1 MFSIIR
7 EIKFGFTELF
17 PGGRFRYV
25 LVVLSMLAAV
35 ISVSELLV
43 MKFFVNIV
51 VQEGEIER
59 NRFILLGSGI
69 AIFFILTRVSQYY
82 QRVYRVKAFAR
93 SFKSLRK
100 LKKRGAKNPEWAMA
114 FEVSNILTQATQVI
128 AVLAFTL
135 IIEPIFAI
143 VNFLVVLVILAVI
156 GRIFAKQLKV
166 QQELQVERDG
176 KRARPQKRYGTRI
189 KAAELG
195 SLFAGFGIAVLL
207 GVLLLM
213 SYNGDISLANTLI
226 LFFGTRLQN
235 GSLTSTSR
243 SLMRY
248 AKAKAG
254 AKSPDEDNE

>member
-1 MFSIIR
+1 MLTIVR
-7 EIKFGFTELF
+7 EIKLGFTELF

-43 MKFFVNIV
+43 MKFFINIV
-51 VQEGEIER
+51 VQEGDLER
-59 NRFILLGSGI
+59 NRFILLGAGV
-69 AIFFILTRVSQYY
+69 ATFFILTRVSQYY
-82 QRVYRVKAFAR
+82 QRIYRVKAFAR

-114 FEVSNILTQATQVI
+114 FEVSNILTQATQLL

-135 IIEPIFAI
+135 ILEPIFAL
-143 VNFLVVLVILAVI
+143 VNLLLVLVILAVI
-156 GRIFAKQLKV
+156 GRIFTKQLQV
-166 QQELQVERDG
+166 QQDLQVARDG

-195 SLFAGFGIAVLL
+195 SLLAGFGIALLL
-207 GVLLLM
+207 GLLLFM

-226 LFFGTRLQN
+226 IFFGTRLQN

-254 AKSPDEDNE
+254 ARSPEEDDE

>member
-1 MFSIIR
+1 
-7 EIKFGFTELF
+7 
-17 PGGRFRYV
+17 
-25 LVVLSMLAAV
+25 MLAAV

-82 QRVYRVKAFAR
+82 QRVYRVRAFAR

-135 IIEPIFAI
+135 IIEPVFAA

>member
-1 MFSIIR
+1 MLSIIR
-7 EIKFGFTELF
+7 EIKLGFTELF

-35 ISVSELLV
+35 ISVSELFV
-43 MKFFVNIV
+43 MKFFINIV

-100 LKKRGAKNPEWAMA
+100 MKKRGAKNPEWAMA

-135 IIEPIFAI
+135 IIEPIFAA
-143 VNFLVVLVILAVI
+143 VNFLVVLLILAVI
-156 GRIFAKQLKV
+156 GKIFSRQLKI

-195 SLFAGFGIAVLL
+195 SLLAGFGIAVLL
-207 GVLLLM
+207 GVLLFM

>member
-1 MFSIIR
+1 
-7 EIKFGFTELF
+7 
-17 PGGRFRYV
+17 
-25 LVVLSMLAAV
+25 
-35 ISVSELLV
+35 
-43 MKFFVNIV
+43 
-51 VQEGEIER
+51 
-59 NRFILLGSGI
+59 
-69 AIFFILTRVSQYY
+69 
-82 QRVYRVKAFAR
+82 
-93 SFKSLRK
+93 
-100 LKKRGAKNPEWAMA
+100 MA

-135 IIEPIFAI
+135 IIEPIFAA
-143 VNFLVVLVILAVI
+143 VNFLIVLLILAVI
-156 GRIFAKQLKV
+156 GKIFSRQLKI

-195 SLFAGFGIAVLL
+195 SLLAGFGIAVLL
-207 GVLLLM
+207 GVLLFM
-213 SYNGDISLANTLI
+213 SYNGAISLANTLI

>member
-1 MFSIIR
+1 MLSIIR
-7 EIKFGFTELF
+7 EIKLGFTELF

-135 IIEPIFAI
+135 IIEPVFAAA
-143 VNFLVVLVILAVI
+143 NFLVVLVILAVI

>member
-1 MFSIIR
+1 MLSIIR
-7 EIKFGFTELF
+7 EIKLGFTELF

-135 IIEPIFAI
+135 IIEPVFAA
-143 VNFLVVLVILAVI
+143 VNLLVVLMILAVI

>member
-1 MFSIIR
+1 MFSIVR
-7 EIKFGFTELF
+7 EIKSGFTQLF

-59 NRFILLGSGI
+59 DRFILLGAGL

-82 QRVYRVKAFAR
+82 QKIYRVKAFAR

-100 LKKRGAKNPEWAMA
+100 LKNRGAKNPEWAMA
-114 FEVSNILTQATQVI
+114 FEVSNILTQATQLI
-128 AVLAFTL
+128 AVLAFIL
-135 IIEPIFAI
+135 ILEPIFAAL
-143 VNFLVVLVILAVI
+143 NLLVVLVILAVI
-156 GRIFAKQLKV
+156 GKIFAKQLKV

-195 SLFAGFGIAVLL
+195 SLLAGFGIALLLAVLL
-207 GVLLLM
+207 FM
-213 SYNGDISLANTLI
+213 SYNGDINLANTLI
-226 LFFGTRLQN
+226 IFFGTRLQN
-235 GSLTSTSR
+235 GSITSTSR

-254 AKSPDEDNE
+254 AKNPDEDDE

>member
-1 MFSIIR
+1 MLSIIR
-7 EIKFGFTELF
+7 EIKLGFTELF

-25 LVVLSMLAAV
+25 LVVLAMLAAI

-59 NRFILLGSGI
+59 NRFILLGIGL

-82 QRVYRVKAFAR
+82 QKVYRVKAFAR

-100 LKKRGAKNPEWAMA
+100 LRKRGAKSPEWAMA
-114 FEVSNILTQATQVI
+114 FEVSNILTQATQIV
-128 AVLAFTL
+128 AVLAFIL
-135 IIEPIFAI
+135 ILEPIFALLNLI
-143 VNFLVVLVILAVI
+143 VVLVILAVI
-156 GRIFAKQLKV
+156 GRIFTKQLKV
-166 QQELQVERDG
+166 QQDLQVERDG

-189 KAAELG
+189 KAAESG
-195 SLFAGFGIAVLL
+195 SLLAGLGIALLL
-207 GVLLLM
+207 GILLFM
-213 SYNGDISLANTLI
+213 SYNGDISLTNTLI
-226 LFFGTRLQN
+226 IFFGTRLQN

-248 AKAKAG
+248 ARAKAG
-254 AKSPDEDNE
+254 TKSPEEDDE

>member
-1 MFSIIR
+1 MLSIIR
-7 EIKFGFTELF
+7 EIKLGFTELF

-43 MKFFVNIV
+43 MKFFINIV

-135 IIEPIFAI
+135 IIEPIFAA
-143 VNFLVVLVILAVI
+143 VNFLVVLLILAVI
-156 GRIFAKQLKV
+156 GKIFSRQLKI

-195 SLFAGFGIAVLL
+195 SLLAGFGIAVLL
-207 GVLLLM
+207 GVLLFM

>member
-1 MFSIIR
+1 MLSIIR
-7 EIKFGFTELF
+7 EIKLGFTELF

-59 NRFILLGSGI
+59 NRFILLGLGV
-69 AIFFILTRVSQYY
+69 AIFFILTRLSQYF

-114 FEVSNILTQATQVI
+114 FEITNILQQATQLI
-128 AVLAFTL
+128 AVLLFTL
-135 IIEPIFAI
+135 ILEPIFALINFI
-143 VNFLVVLVILAVI
+143 VVIGILAII
-156 GRIFAKQLKV
+156 GKIFGKQLQV
-166 QQELQVERDG
+166 QQDLQVSRDG
-176 KRARPQKRYGTRI
+176 KRARPQKRYGARI
-189 KAAELG
+189 KAAESG
-195 SLFAGFGIAVLL
+195 SLFAGLGIASLL
-207 GVLLLM
+207 GLLLFM
-213 SYNGDISLANTLI
+213 SYNGDINLTNTLI
-226 LFFGTRLQN
+226 IFFGTRLQN

-248 AKAKAG
+248 ARAKAG
-254 AKSPDEDNE
+254 ARSPEEDDE

>member
-1 MFSIIR
+1 MLSIVR
-7 EIKFGFTELF
+7 EIKSGFTQLF

-25 LVVLSMLAAV
+25 LVVLAMLAAV

-59 NRFILLGSGI
+59 DRFILLGAGL

-82 QRVYRVKAFAR
+82 QKIYRVKAFAR
-93 SFKSLRK
+93 SFKALRK
-100 LKKRGAKNPEWAMA
+100 LKNRGAKNPEWAMA
-114 FEVSNILTQATQVI
+114 FEVSNILTQATQLI
-128 AVLAFTL
+128 AVLAFTVIL
-135 IIEPIFAI
+135 EPIFAAL
-143 VNFLVVLVILAVI
+143 NLLVVLVILAVI

-176 KRARPQKRYGTRI
+176 KRAHPQKRYGTRI

-195 SLFAGFGIAVLL
+195 SLLAGLGIALLLAVLL
-207 GVLLLM
+207 FM

-226 LFFGTRLQN
+226 IFFGTRLQN

-254 AKSPDEDNE
+254 VTSPDEDDE

>member
-1 MFSIIR
+1 MLSIVR
-7 EIKFGFTELF
+7 EIKSGFTQLF

-25 LVVLSMLAAV
+25 LVVLAMLAAV

-59 NRFILLGSGI
+59 DRFILLGAGL

-82 QRVYRVKAFAR
+82 QKIYRVKAFAR
-93 SFKSLRK
+93 SFKALRK
-100 LKKRGAKNPEWAMA
+100 LKNRGVKNPEWAMA
-114 FEVSNILTQATQVI
+114 FEVSNILTQATQLI
-128 AVLAFTL
+128 AVLAFTVIL
-135 IIEPIFAI
+135 EPIFAAL
-143 VNFLVVLVILAVI
+143 NLLVVLVILAVI

-195 SLFAGFGIAVLL
+195 SLLAGLGIALLLAVLL
-207 GVLLLM
+207 FM

-226 LFFGTRLQN
+226 IFFGTRLQN
-235 GSLTSTSR
+235 GSLSSTSR

-254 AKSPDEDNE
+254 AKSPDEDDE

>member
-1 MFSIIR
+1 MLSIIR
-7 EIKFGFTELF
+7 EIKLGFTELF

-82 QRVYRVKAFAR
+82 QRVYRVRAFAR

-135 IIEPIFAI
+135 IIEPVFAA

-213 SYNGDISLANTLI
+213 SYNDDISLANTLI

>member
-1 MFSIIR
+1 
-7 EIKFGFTELF
+7 
-17 PGGRFRYV
+17 
-25 LVVLSMLAAV
+25 LVVLAMLAAV

-59 NRFILLGSGI
+59 DRFILLGAGL

-82 QRVYRVKAFAR
+82 QKIYRVKAFAR

-100 LKKRGAKNPEWAMA
+100 LKNRGAKNPEWAMA
-114 FEVSNILTQATQVI
+114 FEVSNILTQATQLI

-135 IIEPIFAI
+135 ILEPIFAAL
-143 VNFLVVLVILAVI
+143 NLLVVLVILAVI
-156 GRIFAKQLKV
+156 GRIFTKQLKV

-195 SLFAGFGIAVLL
+195 SLLAGLGIALLLAVLL
-207 GVLLLM
+207 FM

-226 LFFGTRLQN
+226 IFFGTRLQN

-254 AKSPDEDNE
+254 AKSPDEDDE

>member
-1 MFSIIR
+1 MLSIIR
-7 EIKFGFTELF
+7 EIRVGFTGLF

-59 NRFILLGSGI
+59 DRFVLLGVGL

-82 QRVYRVKAFAR
+82 QKVYRVKAFAR

-100 LKKRGAKNPEWAMA
+100 LRNRGAKNPEWAMA
-114 FEVSNILTQATQVI
+114 FEISNILTQATQII
-128 AVLAFTL
+128 AVLAFIL
-135 IIEPIFAI
+135 ILEPIFALLNLI
-143 VNFLVVLVILAVI
+143 VVLVILALI
-156 GRIFAKQLKV
+156 GRIFTKQLKV
-166 QQELQVERDG
+166 QQDLQVERDG

-195 SLFAGFGIAVLL
+195 SLLAGLGIALLL
-207 GVLLLM
+207 GALLFM
-213 SYNGDISLANTLI
+213 SYNGEIILTNTLI
-226 LFFGTRLQN
+226 IFFGTRLQN

-254 AKSPDEDNE
+254 AKSPEEDDE

>member
-1 MFSIIR
+1 MLSIVR
-7 EIKFGFTELF
+7 EIKSGFTQLF

-25 LVVLSMLAAV
+25 LVVLAMLAAV

-59 NRFILLGSGI
+59 DRFILLGAGL

-114 FEVSNILTQATQVI
+114 FEVSNILTQATQLI

-135 IIEPIFAI
+135 ILEPIFAAL
-143 VNFLVVLVILAVI
+143 NLLVVLVILAVI
-156 GRIFAKQLKV
+156 GRIFAKQLRV

-195 SLFAGFGIAVLL
+195 SLLAGLGIALLLAVLL
-207 GVLLLM
+207 FM

-226 LFFGTRLQN
+226 IFFGTRLQN

-254 AKSPDEDNE
+254 AKSPDEDDE

>member
-1 MFSIIR
+1 MLSIVR
-7 EIKFGFTELF
+7 EIKSGFTELF

-25 LVVLSMLAAV
+25 LVVLAMLAAV

-59 NRFILLGSGI
+59 DRFILLGAGL

-82 QRVYRVKAFAR
+82 QKIYRVKAFAR

-100 LKKRGAKNPEWAMA
+100 LKNRGAKNPEWAMA
-114 FEVSNILTQATQVI
+114 FEVSNILTQATQLI

-135 IIEPIFAI
+135 ILEPIFAAL
-143 VNFLVVLVILAVI
+143 NLLVVLVILAVI

-166 QQELQVERDG
+166 QQELQVERGG

-195 SLFAGFGIAVLL
+195 SLLAGLGIALLLAVLL
-207 GVLLLM
+207 FM

-226 LFFGTRLQN
+226 IFFGTRLQN

-254 AKSPDEDNE
+254 AKSPDEDDE

>member
-1 MFSIIR
+1 MLSIVR
-7 EIKFGFTELF
+7 EIKSGFTELF

-25 LVVLSMLAAV
+25 LVVLAMLAAV

-59 NRFILLGSGI
+59 DRFILLGAGL

-82 QRVYRVKAFAR
+82 QKIYRVKAFAR

-100 LKKRGAKNPEWAMA
+100 LKNRGAKNPEWAMA
-114 FEVSNILTQATQVI
+114 FEVSNILTQATQLI

-135 IIEPIFAI
+135 ILEPIFAAL
-143 VNFLVVLVILAVI
+143 NLLVVLVILAVI

-195 SLFAGFGIAVLL
+195 SLLAGLGIALLLAVLL
-207 GVLLLM
+207 FM

-226 LFFGTRLQN
+226 IFFGTRLQN

-254 AKSPDEDNE
+254 AKSPDEDDE

>member
-1 MFSIIR
+1 MLTIIR
-7 EIKFGFTELF
+7 EIKLGFTELF

-25 LVVLSMLAAV
+25 LVILSMLAAV

-43 MKFFVNIV
+43 MKFFINIV
-51 VQEGEIER
+51 VQEGDLER
-59 NRFILLGSGI
+59 NRFILLGAGV

-82 QRVYRVKAFAR
+82 QRIYRVKAFAR

-100 LKKRGAKNPEWAMA
+100 LRKRGARNPEWAMA
-114 FEVSNILTQATQVI
+114 FEISNILTQATQLI

-135 IIEPIFAI
+135 ILEPIFAL
-143 VNFLVVLVILAVI
+143 VNLFLVLVILAVI
-156 GRIFAKQLKV
+156 GGIFTKQLQI
-166 QQELQVERDG
+166 QQDLQVARDG

-195 SLFAGFGIAVLL
+195 SLLAGFGIALLL
-207 GVLLLM
+207 GLLLFM
-213 SYNGDISLANTLI
+213 SYNGDITLANTLI
-226 LFFGTRLQN
+226 IFFGTRLQN

-254 AKSPDEDNE
+254 ARSPEEDDE

>member
-1 MFSIIR
+1 MFSIVR
-7 EIKFGFTELF
+7 EIKSGFTQLF

-25 LVVLSMLAAV
+25 LVVLSVLAAV

-51 VQEGEIER
+51 VQEGDIDR
-59 NRFILLGSGI
+59 DRFILLGAGL

-82 QRVYRVKAFAR
+82 QKIYRVKAFAR

-100 LKKRGAKNPEWAMA
+100 IKNRGAKNPEWAMA
-114 FEVSNILTQATQVI
+114 FEVSNILTQATQLI

-135 IIEPIFAI
+135 ILEPVFAAL
-143 VNFLVVLVILAVI
+143 NLLVVLVILAVI

-176 KRARPQKRYGTRI
+176 KRAHPQKRYGTRI

-195 SLFAGFGIAVLL
+195 SLLAGLGIALLLAVLL
-207 GVLLLM
+207 FM

-226 LFFGTRLQN
+226 IFFGTRLQN

-254 AKSPDEDNE
+254 AKSFDEDDE

>member
-1 MFSIIR
+1 MLSIIR
-7 EIKFGFTELF
+7 EIKLGFTELF

-43 MKFFVNIV
+43 MKFFINIV

-100 LKKRGAKNPEWAMA
+100 MKKRGAKNPEWAMA

-156 GRIFAKQLKV
+156 GKIFSRQLKI

-195 SLFAGFGIAVLL
+195 SLLAGFGIAVLL
-207 GVLLLM
+207 GVLLFM

>member
-1 MFSIIR
+1 MLSIIR
-7 EIKFGFTELF
+7 EIKLGFTELF

-59 NRFILLGSGI
+59 NRFILLRSGI

-135 IIEPIFAI
+135 IIEPVFAA
-143 VNFLVVLVILAVI
+143 VNFLVVLMILAVI

>member
-1 MFSIIR
+1 MLSIIR
-7 EIKFGFTELF
+7 EIKVGFTGLF

-59 NRFILLGSGI
+59 DRFVLLGVGL

-82 QRVYRVKAFAR
+82 QKVYRVKAFAR

-100 LKKRGAKNPEWAMA
+100 LRNRGAKNPEWAMA
-114 FEVSNILTQATQVI
+114 FEISNILTQATQII
-128 AVLAFTL
+128 AVLAFIL
-135 IIEPIFAI
+135 ILEPIFALLNLI
-143 VNFLVVLVILAVI
+143 VVLVILALI
-156 GRIFAKQLKV
+156 GRIFTKQLKV
-166 QQELQVERDG
+166 QQDLQVERDG
-176 KRARPQKRYGTRI
+176 KRARPQRRYGTRI

-195 SLFAGFGIAVLL
+195 SLLAGLGIALLL
-207 GVLLLM
+207 GALLFM
-213 SYNGDISLANTLI
+213 SYNGEIILTNTLI
-226 LFFGTRLQN
+226 IFFGTRLQN

-254 AKSPDEDNE
+254 AKSPEEDDE

>member
-1 MFSIIR
+1 
-7 EIKFGFTELF
+7 
-17 PGGRFRYV
+17 
-25 LVVLSMLAAV
+25 MLATV

-51 VQEGEIER
+51 VQEGDIDR
-59 NRFILLGSGI
+59 NRFILLGAGL

-100 LKKRGAKNPEWAMA
+100 IKNRGAKNPEWAMA
-114 FEVSNILTQATQVI
+114 FEVSNILTQATQLI

-135 IIEPIFAI
+135 ILEPVFAAL
-143 VNFLVVLVILAVI
+143 NLLVVLVILVVI
-156 GRIFAKQLKV
+156 GRIFAKQLMV

-195 SLFAGFGIAVLL
+195 SLLAGLGIALLLAVLL
-207 GVLLLM
+207 FM

-226 LFFGTRLQN
+226 IFFGTRLQN

-254 AKSPDEDNE
+254 AKSFDEDDE

>member
-1 MFSIIR
+1 MLSIIR
-7 EIKFGFTELF
+7 EIKLGFTELF

-135 IIEPIFAI
+135 IIEPVFAA

-254 AKSPDEDNE
+254 AKNSDEDNE

>member
-1 MFSIIR
+1 MLTIIR
-7 EIKFGFTELF
+7 EIKLGFTELF

-43 MKFFVNIV
+43 MKFFINIV
-51 VQEGEIER
+51 VQEGDLER
-59 NRFILLGSGI
+59 NRFILLGAGV

-82 QRVYRVKAFAR
+82 QRIYRVKAFAR

-114 FEVSNILTQATQVI
+114 FEISNILTQATQLV

-135 IIEPIFAI
+135 ILEPIFALI
-143 VNFLVVLVILAVI
+143 NLFLVLAILAVI
-156 GRIFAKQLKV
+156 GGIFTKQIKL
-166 QQELQVERDG
+166 QQDLQVSRDG

-195 SLFAGFGIAVLL
+195 SLLAGFGIALLL
-207 GVLLLM
+207 GLLLFM
-213 SYNGDISLANTLI
+213 SYNGDITLANTLI
-226 LFFGTRLQN
+226 IFFGTRLQN

-254 AKSPDEDNE
+254 ARSPEEDDE

>member
-1 MFSIIR
+1 MLSIVR
-7 EIKFGFTELF
+7 EIKSGFTQLF

-25 LVVLSMLAAV
+25 LVVLAMLAAV

-59 NRFILLGSGI
+59 DRFILLGAGL

-114 FEVSNILTQATQVI
+114 FEVSNILTQATQLI

-135 IIEPIFAI
+135 ILEPIFAAL
-143 VNFLVVLVILAVI
+143 NLLVVLVILAVI

-166 QQELQVERDG
+166 QQELQFERDG

-195 SLFAGFGIAVLL
+195 SLLAGLGIALLLAVLL
-207 GVLLLM
+207 FM

-226 LFFGTRLQN
+226 IFFGTRLQN

-254 AKSPDEDNE
+254 AKSPEEDDE

>member
-1 MFSIIR
+1 MLSIVR
-7 EIKFGFTELF
+7 EINSGFTQLF

-25 LVVLSMLAAV
+25 LVVLAMLAAV

-59 NRFILLGSGI
+59 DRFILLGAGL

-82 QRVYRVKAFAR
+82 QKIYRVKAFAR
-93 SFKSLRK
+93 SFKALRK
-100 LKKRGAKNPEWAMA
+100 LKNRGARNPEWAMA
-114 FEVSNILTQATQVI
+114 FEVSNILTQATQLI
-128 AVLAFTL
+128 AVLTFTVIL
-135 IIEPIFAI
+135 EPIFAAL
-143 VNFLVVLVILAVI
+143 NLLVVLVILTVI

-176 KRARPQKRYGTRI
+176 KSARPQKRYGTRI

-195 SLFAGFGIAVLL
+195 SLLAGLGIALLLAVLL
-207 GVLLLM
+207 FM

-226 LFFGTRLQN
+226 IFFGTRLQN
-235 GSLTSTSR
+235 GSLSSTSR

-254 AKSPDEDNE
+254 AKSPDEDDE

>member
-1 MFSIIR
+1 MLSIVR
-7 EIKFGFTELF
+7 EIKLGFTELF

-25 LVVLSMLAAV
+25 LVVLSMLAAT

-59 NRFILLGSGI
+59 NRFILLGLGV
-69 AIFFILTRVSQYY
+69 AIFFIMMRVSQYY
-82 QRVYRVKAFAR
+82 QRIYRVKAFAR

-114 FEVSNILTQATQVI
+114 FEVSNILTQATQLSAVFIFILILEPLFALANFIVVI
-128 AVLAFTL
+128 VVLA
-135 IIEPIFAI
+135 
-143 VNFLVVLVILAVI
+143 VV
-156 GRIFAKQLKV
+156 GRLFGKQLQV
-166 QQELQVERDG
+166 QQDLRVSRDG
-176 KRARPQKRYGTRI
+176 KRARPQKRYGARI
-189 KAAELG
+189 RAAESG
-195 SLFAGFGIAVLL
+195 SLFAGLGIATLL
-207 GVLLLM
+207 GLLLFM
-213 SYNGDISLANTLI
+213 SYNGDISLTNTLI
-226 LFFGTRLQN
+226 IFFGTRLQN

-254 AKSPDEDNE
+254 ARSPEEDDE

>member
-1 MFSIIR
+1 MLSIVR
-7 EIKFGFTELF
+7 EIKMGFTELF

-25 LVVLSMLAAV
+25 LVVLAMLAAV

-51 VQEGEIER
+51 VQGGEIER
-59 NRFILLGSGI
+59 DRFILLGVGL

-82 QRVYRVKAFAR
+82 QKVYRVKAFAR

-100 LKKRGAKNPEWAMA
+100 LRNRGAKNPEWAMA
-114 FEVSNILTQATQVI
+114 FEISNILTQATQLV
-128 AVLAFTL
+128 AVLAFIL
-135 IIEPIFAI
+135 ILEPIFALLNLI
-143 VNFLVVLVILAVI
+143 LVLVILAVI
-156 GRIFAKQLKV
+156 GRIFTKQLMV

-195 SLFAGFGIAVLL
+195 SLLAGLGIALLL
-207 GVLLLM
+207 GVLLFM
-213 SYNGDISLANTLI
+213 SYNGDISLTNTLI
-226 LFFGTRLQN
+226 IFFGTRLQN
-235 GSLTSTSR
+235 GSLSSTSR

-254 AKSPDEDNE
+254 AKSPEEDDE

>member
-1 MFSIIR
+1 
-7 EIKFGFTELF
+7 
-17 PGGRFRYV
+17 
-25 LVVLSMLAAV
+25 
-35 ISVSELLV
+35 

-135 IIEPIFAI
+135 IIEPVFAA
-143 VNFLVVLVILAVI
+143 VNFLVVLMILAVI

>member
-1 MFSIIR
+1 MLSIVR
-7 EIKFGFTELF
+7 EIKSGFTQLF

-25 LVVLSMLAAV
+25 LVVLAMLAAV

-51 VQEGEIER
+51 VQEGEIAR
-59 NRFILLGSGI
+59 DRFILLGAGL

-128 AVLAFTL
+128 AVLVFTL
-135 IIEPIFAI
+135 IIEPIFAAL
-143 VNFLVVLVILAVI
+143 NFLVVLVILAVI
-156 GRIFAKQLKV
+156 GRIFTKQLQV

-189 KAAELG
+189 KAAERG
-195 SLFAGFGIAVLL
+195 SLLAGFGIAVLL
-207 GVLLLM
+207 GVLLFM

-235 GSLTSTSR
+235 GSLSSTSR

-254 AKSPDEDNE
+254 AKSPDEDDE

>member
-1 MFSIIR
+1 
-7 EIKFGFTELF
+7 
-17 PGGRFRYV
+17 
-25 LVVLSMLAAV
+25 MLATV

-51 VQEGEIER
+51 VQEGDIDR
-59 NRFILLGSGI
+59 NRFILLGAGL

-93 SFKSLRK
+93 SFKSLSK
-100 LKKRGAKNPEWAMA
+100 IKNRGAKNPEWAMA
-114 FEVSNILTQATQVI
+114 FEVSNILTQATQLI

-135 IIEPIFAI
+135 ILEPVFAAL
-143 VNFLVVLVILAVI
+143 NLLVVLVILAVI

-176 KRARPQKRYGTRI
+176 KRAHPQKRYGTRI

-195 SLFAGFGIAVLL
+195 SLLAGLGIALLLAVLL
-207 GVLLLM
+207 FM

-226 LFFGTRLQN
+226 IFFGTRLQN

-254 AKSPDEDNE
+254 AKSFDEDDE